1 MKPDFEARLRR
12 VQKHLTL
19 IGRLRKIALASEE
32 ALIERMGERTKKVLL
47 DSRGKFVRALKQI
60 EPSLDEKARGALLA
74 VVEQLT
80 GLVNSEG
87 IVDHPATSNMKAG
100 LETTWKTVSQAT
112 KGNTAVLN
120 FFNAVE
126 RFVQGAL
133 LGSLMQNART
143 IERAKT
149 DTKVRDRLYSIME
162 QMAQILPQVSANLQ
176 KAIGNLPKPEAPPAS
191 PVEQTT
197 DSVEDQLASVE
208 KQMRGIA
215 DQLNDLLVAKAKEL
229 FGPDSNLSQAL
240 DENIFA
246 VFNKRKVNP
255 LLITDK
261 AFYQDALHL
270 EHSPTRIELG
280 DFLGNKNKK
289 ATYAGYRSFIMA
301 LRALAVV
308 QHARKTPDAAI
319 QNPKLRAAVIKA
331 QQILLKRKD
340 AIVSYMNSLDVSD
353 SSKEDEVDPID
364 RRKPKFNVKD
374 ITEPKVRGLWST
386 P

>member
-1 MKPDFEARLRR
+1 MKPDFEARLRK
-12 VQKHLTL
+12 VQNNLVL
-19 IGRLRKIALASEE
+19 IGRLRKLALASEE

-60 EPSLDEKARGALLA
+60 EPSLDEKARSALLT
-74 VVEQLT
+74 VVEQLM
-80 GLVNSEG
+80 GLVSSDG
-87 IVDHPATSNMKAG
+87 IVDHPAASNMKSG

-112 KGNTAVLN
+112 KGSTSVLN

-126 RFVQGAL
+126 KFVQGAL
-133 LGSLMQNART
+133 LGSLLQNPRT

-149 DTKVRDRLYSIME
+149 DPKMRDRLYAIME
-162 QMAQILPQVSANLQ
+162 QMAQVLPQVSANLQ
-176 KAIGNLPKPEAPPAS
+176 KSIGSLPPPEAPPAS
-191 PVEQTT
+191 PTSPA
-197 DSVEDQLASVE
+197 DSIEDQLASVE

-215 DQLNDLLVAKAKEL
+215 DQLNDLLTAKAAEL
-229 FGPDSNLSQAL
+229 FGPDASLTKAL

-261 AFYQDALHL
+261 SFYQDALHL
-270 EHSPTRIELG
+270 EHSPTRVELG

-289 ATYAGYRSFIMA
+289 AIYAGYRSFIMA

-308 QHARKTPDAAI
+308 QHARKTPEAAI
-319 QNPKLRAAVIKA
+319 QDPKLRSAVIKA

-340 AIVSYMNSLDVSD
+340 AIVSYMNALDVSD
-353 SSKEDEVDPID
+353 SSKEEEVDPAD
-364 RRKPKFNVKD
+364 RQKPRFNVKD
-374 ITEPKVRGLWST
+374 ITEPKVSGILGS
-386 P
+386 